1 MASIEKR
8 RRAGRMVWRAHYR
21 TPSGRQRN
29 TTFARKVDAE
39 RFLAGVESSKNAGSF
54 VDPALARI
62 SVGEWAQTWLAGQAH
77 LKASTRERYAGILR
91 EHILPSWG
99 AVRLDKVSHA
109 DVQAWVAALARRRS
123 PATVRKV
130 HRVLSLILD
139 LAVRDGRL
147 ARNVAEKINLPR
159 AVKAEQR
166 YLTIEQVEH
175 LANECGYPSTF
186 SKHRAYAERDCETYR
201 LVVLFLAYT
210 GVRFGEMAALKVG
223 RLDLPRRRAVI
234 AESVTVVQGKGLVW
248 STPKTH
254 TRREVPIP
262 DFLAGQ
268 LASLVQGRA
277 PQDLVF
283 PAVRSGGPIRAT
295 HFRRGHF
302 DAAARAIGQPGLHP
316 HELRHT
322 AASLAIASGA
332 DVKVVQQMLGHSSA
346 TMTLDTYGHLF
357 ENRLDEVSRA
367 LDRARQAAELPVRR
381 RARGEEDRRPG
392 VAQTLPNG
400 VVTDIAAYRG
410 KDKTAGQPAVLSS
423 APGRIRTC
431 APASGGRCSI
441 P

>member
-1 MASIEKR
+1 M
-8 RRAGRMVWRAHYR
+8 
-21 TPSGRQRN
+21 
-29 TTFARKVDAE
+29 
-39 RFLAGVESSKNAGSF
+39 
-54 VDPALARI
+54 
-62 SVGEWAQTWLAGQAH
+62 
-77 LKASTRERYAGILR
+77 
-91 EHILPSWG
+91 
-99 AVRLDKVSHA
+99 
-109 DVQAWVAALARRRS
+109 
-123 PATVRKV
+123 
-130 HRVLSLILD
+130 
-139 LAVRDGRL
+139 
-147 ARNVAEKINLPR
+147 
-159 AVKAEQR
+159 
-166 YLTIEQVEH
+166 
-175 LANECGYPSTF
+175 
-186 SKHRAYAERDCETYR
+186 
-201 LVVLFLAYT
+201 LFLAYT

-262 DFLAGQ
+262 DFLAGH

-400 VVTDIAAYRG
+400 VVHRHRG
-410 KDKTAGQPAVLSS
+410 VPGQRQNRRSTCGFVQRPRQDSNLRSRLRRAVLYPLSY
-423 APGRIRTC
+423 
-431 APASGGRCSI
+431 GGPRAARGGAARLARAERPECER
-441 P
+441 PRRVAA